1 MSFDQPLLLLF
12 LPLALLPFWRRTQG
26 DVRVPF
32 PAGAFARGIRPS
44 WRRRFAPLAPAL
56 RAITVALLV
65 VALAGPRVGTA
76 WSKVRADGIDILLA
90 LDTSVSM
97 TTDLGE
103 RSRLEV
109 AKEVVD
115 RFVAGRPQD
124 RIGLV
129 TFAKYP
135 RLRCP
140 LTLDHD
146 ALRAALATVAPV
158 EAREERSSTAIGV
171 ALASA
176 VLRLEGDSD
185 RTRIVVLLTD
195 GEESEK
201 AVMPI
206 EAAELA
212 RAKGIRVH
220 AVAVTRGARRWVDQL
235 RDVGRAT
242 GGDGYEANDEEE
254 LRRVYER
261 IDALERREIEERRV
275 VEWRSLLPWF
285 LGVALLLHLLE
296 APARRLLLRRVP

>member
-1 MSFDQPLLLLF
+1 MSFDQPLLLLL
-12 LPLALLPFWRRTQG
+12 LPLALLPFRRRPEG
-26 DVRVPF
+26 DARVPF

-44 WRRRFAPLAPAL
+44 WRRRGAPLAPAL
-56 RAITVALLV
+56 RALAVAAVV

-140 LTLDHD
+140 VTLDHD
-146 ALRAALATVAPV
+146 ALRAILAEVAPV

-220 AVAVTRGARRWVDQL
+220 AVAVTMGSRRWVDQL

-242 GGDGYEANDEEE
+242 GGDGYAATDEEE

-275 VEWRSLLPWF
+275 VEWRSLLPWAIG
-285 LGVALLLHLLE
+285 LALLFHLLE
-296 APARRLLLRRVP
+296 APARRLLLRRIP